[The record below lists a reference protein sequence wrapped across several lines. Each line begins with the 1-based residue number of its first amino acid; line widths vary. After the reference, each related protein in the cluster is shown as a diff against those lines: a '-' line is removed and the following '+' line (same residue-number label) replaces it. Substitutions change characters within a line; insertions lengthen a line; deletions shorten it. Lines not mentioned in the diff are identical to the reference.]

1 MKEADYGT
9 LESAFIADI
18 GTTFSW
24 TEPVTTTSYTV
35 RYSEGSLK
43 WSHVNKGVRSVQVG
57 LETI

>member
-1 MKEADYGT
+1 MKEADYQS

-24 TEPVTTTSYTV
+24 TEPVTSSTYTV
-35 RYSEGSLK
+35 RFSEDSLQ
-43 WSHVNKGVRSVQVG
+43 WQHVNKGVRSVQVG